1 MSPDLVF
8 KICNGTALIG
18 WLLLIIV
25 PNWKGTKLLVRS
37 GILPIFFTIAYSII
51 IILFFGNSGGDF
63 NSLQGVMQLFTSP
76 WSVTAGWIHYLAFDL
91 FIGTWEL
98 SNGQKH
104 SMPHIMIIPCL
115 IVTLFFGPI
124 GLLLFYLLRANKTK
138 KLLHENFWIYL
149 TIKNKARDLTGRY
162 WTEDR

>member
-8 KICNGTALIG
+8 KICNSIAPLG
-18 WLLLIIV
+18 WLLLIV
-25 PNWKGTKLLVRS
+25 APNWKGTKLIVRS
-37 GILPIFFTIAYSII
+37 GLVPLLLAIVYSTV
-51 IILFFGNSGGDF
+51 IILFFGDSEGNF

-76 WSVTAGWIHYLAFDL
+76 WAVTAGWIHYLAFDL

-104 SMPHIMIIPCL
+104 GMPHLLIIPCL

-138 KLLHENFWIYL
+138 KLLHENF
-149 TIKNKARDLTGRY
+149 
-162 WTEDR
+162 